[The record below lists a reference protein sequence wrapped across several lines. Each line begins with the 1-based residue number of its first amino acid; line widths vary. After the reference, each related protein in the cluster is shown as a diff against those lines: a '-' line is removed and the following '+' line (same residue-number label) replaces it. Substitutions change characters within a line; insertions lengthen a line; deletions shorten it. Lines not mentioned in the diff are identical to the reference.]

1 MVLKRSLTL
10 LVASTLAALA
20 AASIVALL
28 GLSAQ
33 QAQAQEWTDS
43 VSDTSGQAQDQGAST
58 SGIKVTEDKKTTL
71 RFTVTLSPDARAQ
84 RIFEQ
89 LTFPKSFNLK
99 SAKPNQGACGISGR
113 QVNCNYDVVQPGQ
126 TVYVDVT
133 FTPKKAGKFDIPAL
147 ICGTKAGC
155 VSTTY
160 RISVVKS

>member
-10 LVASTLAALA
+10 LVVSTLAALA

-28 GLSAQ
+28 GVSAQ
-33 QAQAQEWTDS
+33 QAQAQAWSDS
-43 VSDTSGQAQDQGAST
+43 VSVASDQGQEPST
-58 SGIKVTEDKKTTL
+58 SGIKIVEDKKTTL
-71 RFTVTLSPDARAQ
+71 RFTVHLNSGAQAQ
-84 RIFEQ
+84 RIFER

-113 QVNCNYDVVQPGQ
+113 QVNCNYGVVQPGE

-147 ICGTKAGC
+147 ICGNKDGC
-155 VSTTY
+155 ISTTY
-160 RISVVKS
+160 RISVVKK